1 MASLTEQRAF
11 VPITNNQ
18 FPTNPLIMMTEKRYG
33 EIFKVRNPIRD
44 LLDKLVD
51 ILYRAFIIKFEFKA
65 SEVYQAGE

>member
-1 MASLTEQRAF
+1 
-11 VPITNNQ
+11 
-18 FPTNPLIMMTEKRYG
+18 MMTEKRYG